1 MLAPPRH
8 FSSWLALTQLLLAPG
23 GAFHLLQRARL
34 LSSQLPPEPRLQR
47 VRRYVFLPDS
57 SESEIA
63 LAVESFGLH
72 ERRGKRDA
80 DGLLFAVFGRDKAS
94 LEASRRA
101 LHDPDYAVVERPGL
115 LSSAETR
122 LIREYADAHR
132 FSPSAVGDDVVV
144 LNDVTGARNELVRA
158 CPKREPI
165 GIAHRHTTP
174 RVHLSTPPPFPIT
187 RIISSPN
194 ARSKRS
200 TSSRV
205 CSTLAR
211 MATRSSWRQCWCGG
225 TQGGIARAFSST
237 LTTTRLL

>member
-1 MLAPPRH
+1 MCRH
-8 FSSWLALTQLLLAPG
+8 LRYLFIFAVAQLLAPC
-23 GAFHLLQRARL
+23 GAFQPFHLHLTR
-34 LSSQLPPEPRLQR
+34 PRR
-47 VRRYVFLPDS
+47 SRRYHVFLPDS

-158 CPKREPI
+158 CPKRD
-165 GIAHRHTTP
+165 GAHWHCPPTHHTTRP
-174 RVHLSTPPPFPIT
+174 LVHPSSLSHH
-187 RIISSPN
+187 
-194 ARSKRS
+194 
-200 TSSRV
+200 
-205 CSTLAR
+205 
-211 MATRSSWRQCWCGG
+211 
-225 TQGGIARAFSST
+225 
-237 LTTTRLL
+237 